1 MRKNGKNKNTKIM
14 IKLPTGLLIISGVRI
29 IKGIVKYTN
38 IHTKKSFPIKTNN
51 LNKNLLTIK

>member
-38 IHTKKSFPIKTNN
+38 IHTKKASQLKQT
-51 LNKNLLTIK
+51 T

>member
-38 IHTKKSFPIKTNN
+38 IHTKKSLPIKNSYR
-51 LNKNLLTIK
+51 KKY